1 MDLSRYAKHL
11 RGAAIDLEKIAV
23 GALQA
28 AEWRA
33 VGGASGGEFT
43 TARGKVQAAGSRGW
57 IRAATPKDTG
67 LLARSWRGKVE
78 QGSTPSLTLETL
90 DLEGPRYRNAP
101 NGPRKRVSEYATKK
115 DAQHGIGEQVQK
127 FMRRTVSTIIRAA
140 IRKRI
145 ATEGHDSGPAAP
157 SGSP

>member
-33 VGGASGGEFT
+33 VGGNSGGDFVT
-43 TARGKVQAAGSRGW
+43 KRGKVQAAGSKGW

-67 LLARSWRGKVE
+67 LLARSWRGSVE
-78 QGSTPSLTLETL
+78 QGASPALTLETL
-90 DLEGPRYRNAP
+90 DIEGPRYRNAP
-101 NGPRKRVSEYATKK
+101 NGPRKNVAEYASKK
-115 DAQHGIGEQVQK
+115 DAQHGIGAQVQK
-127 FMRRTVSTIIRAA
+127 FMQRTVSTIIRAA

-145 ATEGHDSGPAAP
+145 ATENHDSGPAAP
-157 SGSP
+157 TGSP